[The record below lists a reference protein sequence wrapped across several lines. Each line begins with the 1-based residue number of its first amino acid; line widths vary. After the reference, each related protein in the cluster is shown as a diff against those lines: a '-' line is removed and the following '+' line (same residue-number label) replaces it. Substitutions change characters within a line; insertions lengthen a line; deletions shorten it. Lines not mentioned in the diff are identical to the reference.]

1 MDKNNPHYKAFLR
14 NISNEPPNARAR
26 RRLMQREIDKLK
38 KKLNAD
44 QTTEAEGDNA
54 KPGDVA

>member
-14 NISNEPPNARAR
+14 NISNEPPKARAR

-38 KKLNAD
+38 KKLNEGKN
-44 QTTEAEGDNA
+44 TEAKGDNTES
-54 KPGDVA
+54 GDVA